1 MRVCVVDGQGGGL
14 GRCLVERLRPLT
26 FDGHEV
32 VGVGIN
38 AAAART
44 MLAAGVGRV
53 VAGEAAMRQV
63 LPQADLILG
72 PLSIVFPGS
81 MSGDVTSG
89 MASLVLRARAKKVLL
104 PLNPYEVEV
113 VGVEGR
119 TLDTLIA
126 GAVRRVRSVL
136 ETMPAL

>member
-1 MRVCVVDGQGGGL
+1 MRVCIVDGRGGGL
-14 GRCLVERLRPLT
+14 GRRLVERLRPLAS
-26 FDGHEV
+26 GGLEI

-38 AAAART
+38 VAAART
-44 MLAAGVGRV
+44 MLAAGAGRV

-63 LPQADLILG
+63 LPEADLILG
-72 PLSIVFPGS
+72 PLSIVLPGS

-89 MASLVLRARAKKVLL
+89 MASLVLRVQAKKVLL

-136 ETMPAL
+136 ETTPAP

>member
-1 MRVCVVDGQGGGL
+1 
-14 GRCLVERLRPLT
+14 
-26 FDGHEV
+26 
-32 VGVGIN
+32 
-38 AAAART
+38 
-44 MLAAGVGRV
+44 
-53 VAGEAAMRQV
+53 MRQV
-63 LPQADLILG
+63 LPEADLILG
-72 PLSIVFPGS
+72 PLSIVLPGS

-89 MASLVLRARAKKVLL
+89 MASLVLRVQAKKVLL

-136 ETMPAL
+136 ETTPAP